1 VVLGGVIGTYYH
13 IVGVAPEYGPVD
25 PRPRPIAAPL
35 VFTLLGIVG
44 GSALLLGQR
53 SALRRAR
60 NQEEE

>member
-1 VVLGGVIGTYYH
+1 
-13 IVGVAPEYGPVD
+13 VAPEYGPVD

-44 GSALLLGQR
+44 GTALFLGNR
-53 SALRRAR
+53 VAIRRVR